1 MKKLLIFAV
10 LMTSVNIFSQEVA
23 SANQEKTDINNT
35 IYEVIP
41 DKAEFPGGINAFRN
55 NFSQTFKAG
64 KVNGRGQIKS
74 EVRFV
79 VDQQGMI
86 TDITTIGENK
96 SMNKEMERAIKA
108 MSKTKWIPAKIDGQ
122 PVKFRFKLPITINLE
137 N

>member
-10 LMTSVNIFSQEVA
+10 LMTSVNIFSQEA
-23 SANQEKTDINNT
+23 ATANQEKTDINNT
-35 IYEVIP
+35 IYEDIP

-96 SMNKEMERAIKA
+96 SMNKEMERTIKA

>member
-10 LMTSVNIFSQEVA
+10 LMTSVNIFSQEAA

-35 IYEVIP
+35 IYEDIP

-86 TDITTIGENK
+86 TDITTIGQNK

>member
-10 LMTSVNIFSQEVA
+10 LMTSVKIFSQEAA
-23 SANQEKTDINNT
+23 SANQEKTAINNT
-35 IYEVIP
+35 IYEDIP
-41 DKAEFPGGINAFRN
+41 DKAEFTGGINAFRN

-86 TDITTIGENK
+86 TDITTIGQNK

>member
-1 MKKLLIFAV
+1 MKKLLVFAV

-35 IYEVIP
+35 IYEDIP

>member
-10 LMTSVNIFSQEVA
+10 LMTSVNIFSQEAA

-35 IYEVIP
+35 IYEDIP

-86 TDITTIGENK
+86 TDIKTIGENK
-96 SMNKEMERAIKA
+96 SMNKEMERTIKA

>member
-1 MKKLLIFAV
+1 MKKLLVFAV
-10 LMTSVNIFSQEVA
+10 LMTSVNIFSQEAA

-35 IYEVIP
+35 IYEDIP

>member
-10 LMTSVNIFSQEVA
+10 LMNSANIFSQETV
-23 SANQEKTDINNT
+23 SANQEKTDVNNT
-35 IYEVIP
+35 IYEDIA
-41 DKAEFPGGINAFRN
+41 DKAEYPGGINAFRN
-55 NFSQTFKAG
+55 NFAQTFKAG
-64 KVNGRGQIKS
+64 KVNGRGQVKS

>member
-35 IYEVIP
+35 IYEDIP

>member
-10 LMTSVNIFSQEVA
+10 LMTSVNIFSQEAA

-35 IYEVIP
+35 IYEDIP

>member
-1 MKKLLIFAV
+1 MKKLLVFAV
-10 LMTSVNIFSQEVA
+10 LMTSVNIFSQEAA

-35 IYEVIP
+35 IYEDIP

-86 TDITTIGENK
+86 TDITTIGENR

>member
-10 LMTSVNIFSQEVA
+10 LMTSVNIFSQEAA

-35 IYEVIP
+35 IYEDIP

-86 TDITTIGENK
+86 TDITTIGQNK

-108 MSKTKWIPAKIDGQ
+108 MSKTKWTPAKIDGQ

>member
-1 MKKLLIFAV
+1 MKKLLVFAV
-10 LMTSVNIFSQEVA
+10 LIASINIFSQQA
-23 SANQEKTDINNT
+23 SSASQENPSSNMVYEDIA
-35 IYEVIP
+35 
-41 DKAEFPGGINAFRN
+41 DKAEYPGGINAFRN
-55 NFSQTFKAG
+55 NFMQTFKTG

-86 TDITTIGENK
+86 TDVMTIGDNK
-96 SMNKEMERAIKA
+96 SMNKEMERTIKA
-108 MSKTKWIPAKIDGQ
+108 MSKTKWIPAKIDGE

>member
-10 LMTSVNIFSQEVA
+10 LMTSVNIFSQEAA
-23 SANQEKTDINNT
+23 SANQEKIDINNT
-35 IYEVIP
+35 IYEDIP

>member
-10 LMTSVNIFSQEVA
+10 LMTSVNIFSQEAA

-35 IYEVIP
+35 IYEDIP

-96 SMNKEMERAIKA
+96 SMNKEMERTIKA

>member
-1 MKKLLIFAV
+1 MKKLLVFAV

-35 IYEVIP
+35 IYEDIP

-96 SMNKEMERAIKA
+96 SMNKEMERTIKA

>member
-1 MKKLLIFAV
+1 MKKLLVFAV
-10 LMTSVNIFSQEVA
+10 LMTSVNIFSQEAA

-35 IYEVIP
+35 IYEDIP

-96 SMNKEMERAIKA
+96 SMNKEMERTIKA